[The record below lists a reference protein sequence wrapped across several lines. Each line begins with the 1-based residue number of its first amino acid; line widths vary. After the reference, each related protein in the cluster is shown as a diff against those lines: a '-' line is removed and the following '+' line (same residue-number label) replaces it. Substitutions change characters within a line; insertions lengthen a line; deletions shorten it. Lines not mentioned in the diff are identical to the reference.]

1 MTPLSLLGVSVLL
14 LCAPTAAAVSLNVSP
29 NLQQFFSDDSVS
41 LSCVVGAQA
50 GGQAVK
56 RTAGG
61 QTDLCGSGF
70 GTFDGS
76 SCTVSGLSPSDSG
89 VYWCEA
95 ACEQMS
101 QQVNIS
107 VCPRNDFARCPFIL
121 EIPALPVTAGS
132 EVTLRCRNKDG
143 STHAVY
149 FFRNGVHIRD
159 TPMQRVKVEEFS
171 VSKVQ
176 QSDEGLYWC
185 STDLLGPSH
194 RSWLIVRAPP
204 APPPPPSVSL
214 VRLICLLVVVCLFC
228 ICTVL
233 MVLMCC
239 SRKTG
244 NKSPVAMEMTQCFGE
259 YDDIAAGISTEHD
272 F

>member
-76 SCTVSGLSPSDSG
+76 SCTVS
-89 VYWCEA
+89 
-95 ACEQMS
+95 
-101 QQVNIS
+101 
-107 VCPRNDFARCPFIL
+107 DFARCPFIL

-159 TPMQRVKVEEFS
+159 TTMQRVKVEEFS
-171 VSKVQ
+171 VSEVQ

-194 RSWLIVRAPP
+194 RSWLSVRAPP